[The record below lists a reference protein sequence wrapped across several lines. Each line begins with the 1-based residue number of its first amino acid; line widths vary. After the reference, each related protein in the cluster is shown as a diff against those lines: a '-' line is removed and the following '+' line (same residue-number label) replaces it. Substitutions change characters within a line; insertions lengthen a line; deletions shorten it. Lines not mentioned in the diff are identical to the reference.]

1 MSSNPRGRQQSG
13 RRGNFVRKRKARNLK
28 KEGKA
33 IDYKDVELLSQFI
46 TERKKILPKRNTG
59 LNAQEQRKISVAIK
73 RARHMALL
81 PYTVLHK

>member
-1 MSSNPRGRQQSG
+1 MGSNPRGRHNN
-13 RRGNFVRKRKARNLK
+13 RRNFVRKRKARNLE

-33 IDYKDVELLSQFI
+33 IDYKDTELLSQFI

-59 LNAQEQRKISVAIK
+59 LNAQEQRKISIAIK
-73 RARHMALL
+73 RARHMGLL